1 MLPSLSQVKIIKKVM
16 AGEIRTAKQVVTS
29 NQLELRNDPLCAG
42 MSLEKFKGEL
52 LKAHEAGLVALRE
65 AKARSVLDSEE
76 LRESEVR
83 DLKGT
88 FHFIESRSVE

>member
-1 MLPSLSQVKIIKKVM
+1 MV
-16 AGEIRTAKQVVTS
+16 GEIRMGKQVVTS

-52 LKAHEAGLVALRE
+52 LKAHKAGLVALRE
-65 AKARSVLDSEE
+65 AKTGSVLDPEE
-76 LRESEVR
+76 LRESEAPG
-83 DLKGT
+83 LKGT